1 MNSTT
6 FTTIYIVGAVLT
18 IAYLVVLHLLF
29 ERLADRHLPTWE
41 LLGSPRSF
49 SGYTLGN
56 FGRIVRFV
64 WRRQFLALND
74 PLVSALSIA
83 AFLLLVAGLGI
94 SLTLWFYAGSVNAP
108 AA

>member
-1 MNSTT
+1 MDSNE
-6 FTTIYIVGAVLT
+6 FTAIYVVGAVVT
-18 IAYLVVLHLLF
+18 VAYLVVLHLLF

-56 FGRIVRFV
+56 FGRLVRFV

-74 PLVSALSIA
+74 PVVNVLSVTTALLFVVGLV
-83 AFLLLVAGLGI
+83 I
-94 SLTLWFYAGSVNAP
+94 SLALWFNAGGVPTP